1 MASTTKR
8 LSSHPHSA
16 SLSLISSVLKFEV
29 FYVVRSDLQIE
40 LQFYTNRIDAPV
52 NSSIALP
59 NAFMSK
65 GFRRTRSAPHVK
77 KWAMSDGSP
86 VERKGEGEE
95 RNK

>member
-1 MASTTKR
+1 
-8 LSSHPHSA
+8 
-16 SLSLISSVLKFEV
+16 VLKLEV

-40 LQFYTNRIDAPV
+40 LQFYTNRIEAPV

-65 GFRRTRSAPHVK
+65 GFRRTRSAPHVT

-86 VERKGEGEE
+86 EERKRGEE
-95 RNK
+95 RKK